1 MSRTSPSSP
10 AAPPPQ
16 GASAEQLASLG
27 NGIELC
33 YQTFGDPSAA
43 PLLLVMG
50 LGGPMTWWDPDFCG
64 RLADAGFFVI
74 RYDNRDTG
82 RSFRVRGRV
91 TRRMIVQA
99 FAGRR
104 SRAPYTLDD
113 MAGDAFRLLDHLGLD
128 SAHVVAISMGV
139 MIAQSM
145 AVLRPERG
153 RALISIMSTTG

>member
-10 AAPPPQ
+10 SAPPPE
-16 GASAEQLASLG
+16 GASAEQLASLP

-33 YQTFGDPSAA
+33 YQTFGDPSAD

-82 RSFRVRGRV
+82 RSSRVRPGHPTDDRGGV
-91 TRRMIVQA
+91 RGPSVPGAVHPRRH
-99 FAGRR
+99 GRR
-104 SRAPYTLDD
+104 RLRAP
-113 MAGDAFRLLDHLGLD
+113 GPPRPRL
-128 SAHVVAISMGV
+128 
-139 MIAQSM
+139 
-145 AVLRPERG
+145 
-153 RALISIMSTTG
+153 